1 MNNDS
6 AGRRRSDRLWLTIPL
21 RAEGVDSSG
30 ELAACEGRAVNLNRL
45 GGRIQV
51 PLELDRSWSI
61 SLLSPMARGAAEFRL
76 VEAITHGGD
85 HGYEYGVECLV
96 EENNFWGIEFPSRKD
111 TAGDANALL
120 DCAICHTK
128 ALMPLAI
135 SDLERLETD
144 GMTAMYCAKCS
155 AMTHWWFAE
164 MGSPGNREM
173 ERARSS
179 VEMKSRLITP
189 VDESRHRGHPRVCM
203 QMPLWIR
210 GHYGDS
216 DEVRTENIS
225 KIGLSFSSQ
234 KNYLR
239 GEIVTTAFPSSSFSR
254 HTRMPA
260 RIVREQILKGSA
272 HKIYGATFESQRS
285 FRPLGA

>member
-6 AGRRRSDRLWLTIPL
+6 AERRRSDRLWITMPL
-21 RAEGVDSSG
+21 RAEGVDASG
-30 ELAACEGRAVNLNRL
+30 EIAACAGRAVSVNRH
-45 GGRIQV
+45 GGRIQI
-51 PLELDRSWSI
+51 PLDLDRSWSI
-61 SLLSPMARGAAEFRL
+61 SLLSPLGRGAAEFRL
-76 VEAITHGGD
+76 VDTITHGGE
-85 HGYEYGVECLV
+85 HGYEYGVECL
-96 EENNFWGIEFPSRKD
+96 EEANNFWGIEFPSRKGI
-111 TAGDANALL
+111 TGDAKALL
-120 DCAICHTK
+120 DCGTCHTK

-135 SDLERLETD
+135 SDVERLEMG
-144 GMTAMYCAKCS
+144 GMTAIYCEKCA

-164 MGSPGNREM
+164 VGSLGNRET

-179 VEMKSRLITP
+179 VEMTARLITP
-189 VDESRHRGHPRVCM
+189 GAESRHRGQPRVCM

-210 GHYGDS
+210 GHYGES

-234 KNYLR
+234 RNYLR

-260 RIVREQILKGSA
+260 RIVREQVLKGSA
-272 HKIYGATFESQRS
+272 LKIYGATFEAQRS
-285 FRPLGA
+285 FKPLGA